1 MSPEFLNTL
10 KVYSQFVHPILMW
23 ILLALTSYALYT
35 GFQWRR
41 TRSATGDLK
50 KELIKQRFNVKH
62 HQIGAIVLSVMVV
75 GSIGA
80 MGSTYINS
88 GKLFVNP
95 HLVAGLVMTGMI
107 AMSASLTP
115 FMQKGQE
122 WARVSHILINVV
134 ITGLFG
140 WQAVT
145 GMLIV
150 QNIIN
155 RM

>member
-1 MSPEFLNTL
+1 MPADIFQTL
-10 KVYSQFVHPILMW
+10 KVYSQFVHPVLMW
-23 ILLALTSYALYT
+23 VLLALTSYAMYT
-35 GFQWRR
+35 GLQWRR
-41 TRSATGDLK
+41 TRSAQGDLK
-50 KELIKQRFNVKH
+50 KELVKQRFNIKH
-62 HQIGAIVLSVMVV
+62 HQIGAIVLTLMVV
-75 GSIGA
+75 GSVGA
-80 MGSTYINS
+80 MGATYINS

-95 HLVAGLVMTGMI
+95 HLITGLGMTCLI

-122 WARVSHILINVV
+122 WARLSHIVINVV

-145 GMLIV
+145 GVGIV

>member
-1 MSPEFLNTL
+1 MSPEILHTL

-23 ILLALTSYALYT
+23 VLLALTNYALYT

-41 TRSATGDLK
+41 TRSAQGDLK
-50 KELIKQRFNVKH
+50 KQLIKQKFNIKH
-62 HQIGAIVLSVMVV
+62 HQIGAIVLSLMVV

-80 MGSTYINS
+80 MGATYINS

-95 HLVAGLVMTGMI
+95 HLIAGLGMTGLI
-107 AMSASLTP
+107 AISASLTP

-122 WARVSHILINVV
+122 WARASHILINVV

-145 GMLIV
+145 GVGIV

>member
-1 MSPEFLNTL
+1 MSSDILHTL
-10 KVYSQFVHPILMW
+10 KVYSQFVHPVLMW
-23 ILLALTSYALYT
+23 VLLALTSYAMYT
-35 GFQWRR
+35 GLQWRR
-41 TRSATGDLK
+41 TRSAQGELK
-50 KELIKQRFNVKH
+50 KELVKQKFNIKH
-62 HQIGAIVLSVMVV
+62 HQIGAIVLTLMVV
-75 GSIGA
+75 GSVGA
-80 MGSTYINS
+80 MGATYINS

-95 HLVAGLVMTGMI
+95 HLVAGLGMTCLI
-107 AMSASLTP
+107 AISASLTP

-145 GMLIV
+145 GMGIV

>member
-1 MSPEFLNTL
+1 MSSEFLNTL

-41 TRSATGDLK
+41 ARSATGDLK
-50 KELIKQRFNVKH
+50 KELIKQRFNIKH
-62 HQIGAIVLSVMVV
+62 HQVGAIVLSIMVV

-145 GMLIV
+145 GMTIV